1 MTAVGVSASA
11 FATGEPAHLV
21 GRTLSIDGNTWRHQ
35 FFVPDGWTAERNWP
49 VVLFLH
55 GGGGGRGGDQVGAGA
70 IIVLKKRS
78 RQGR

>member
-11 FATGEPAHLV
+11 FAAGEPSHLV
-21 GRTLSIDGNTWRHQ
+21 GRTLSIDGNTWRYQ
-35 FFVPDGWTAERNWP
+35 VFVPDGWTAERNWP

-55 GGGGGRGGDQVGAGA
+55 GGGRGGDQVGAGT

>member
-11 FATGEPAHLV
+11 FAAGEPSHLV
-21 GRTLSIDGNTWRHQ
+21 GRTLSIDGNTWRYQ
-35 FFVPDGWTAERNWP
+35 VFVPDGWTAERNWP

-55 GGGGGRGGDQVGAGA
+55 GGGGRGGDQVGAGT